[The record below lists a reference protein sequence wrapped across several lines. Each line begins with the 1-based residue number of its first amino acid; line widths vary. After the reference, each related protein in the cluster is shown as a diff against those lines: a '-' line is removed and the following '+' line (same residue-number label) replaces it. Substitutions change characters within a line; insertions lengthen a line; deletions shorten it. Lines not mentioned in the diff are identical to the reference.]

1 MHSRD
6 LSSAELAVNVAG
18 VATHEI
24 LANYQNPSLTC
35 LVIGLRDRDRDWMDG
50 STAGGGWMVVVVMI
64 LNFLLGYYVASEVQ
78 GIYK

>member
-18 VATHEI
+18 VATDEI
-24 LANYQNPSLTC
+24 LVNYQNPSLTC
-35 LVIGLRDRDRDWMDG
+35 LVIGLRERSRLDG
-50 STAGGGWMVVVVMI
+50 WIDLWMVVVVMI